1 MPFSQKHVEDLETL
15 KAVAHP
21 LRVVLLGM
29 LRNEG
34 PATASEL
41 ARRTGESSG
50 STSYHLRQLERYGFV
65 RDDDEQPSGR
75 ERRWRATH
83 DVTTIR
89 DTMPGAEPLLEVLRE
104 RQVTVLRAGLAE
116 LGRLDPKPDGL
127 GMSDLRLALDEADLV
142 TLRDELVAVV
152 ERYADRRGSREVAV
166 HLAITP
172 AVQVEP

>member
-1 MPFSQKHVEDLETL
+1 MPFTRRHVDDLETL

-21 LRVVLLGM
+21 LRVVLLGA
-29 LRNEG
+29 LRAHG

-75 ERRWRATH
+75 ERRWRAVH

-89 DTMPGAEPLLEVLRE
+89 DTLPGAEPLLEVLRE
-104 RQVTVLRAGLAE
+104 RQVLALREGLAT
-116 LGRLDPKPDGL
+116 LGDLDPRPDGL
-127 GMSDLRLALDEADLV
+127 GMSDLRLELDDADLGA
-142 TLRDELVAVV
+142 LRDELVAVV
-152 ERYADRRGSREVAV
+152 ERYAERRGSRAVVV
-166 HLAITP
+166 HLALTP
-172 AVQVEP
+172 AVEDP